1 MSERLQR
8 YFAAVLG
15 CAIAATWAAA
25 GFGPALAGLIA
36 SAVAYAAVAFSQQ
49 RSLLQS
55 GHGRTVERPQVT
67 AARRTSRDPAQ
78 PSGRR
83 PSRAAARPARR
94 PATERTVLSAELTD
108 APDERPAIPAT
119 GRYGW

>member
-1 MSERLQR
+1 MSERLPR
-8 YFAAVLG
+8 DFAAVLG

-49 RSLLQS
+49 RSLLQA
-55 GHGRTVERPQVT
+55 GHGRTVKRPQVT
-67 AARRTSRDPAQ
+67 ATPRASRAPGR
-78 PSGRR
+78 SNGRR
-83 PSRAAARPARR
+83 PGPAATRPARAPVIER
-94 PATERTVLSAELTD
+94 PLFDAELT
-108 APDERPAIPAT
+108 AEPDEGAAIPAT